1 MLHRGYHR
9 LPLDGALIGTFEYWL
24 NHSCVLC
31 GANNRKCRFSPMII
45 FLDILQLWLRGWRPL
60 LITRRRSPGKLV
72 AILWLFSTVFS
83 LTSLHCVLFDLSP
96 LCFIWLFSIVFS
108 LTPFHCVFAN
118 VFLDVWWEAEGHWD
132 TLATRRREGRRATC
146 KKSQKGGRPCKKRP
160 RAADMEIFWDF
171 SLKTLWK
178 EVEGFEINYLIKQ
191 TFYQELNSL
200 SDCTW

>member
-1 MLHRGYHR
+1 MALS
-9 LPLDGALIGTFEYWL
+9 LDLFEYWL

-96 LCFIWLFSIVFS
+96 LCFLWLFSIVFS
-108 LTPFHCVFAN
+108 LTPLHCVFAN

-132 TLATRRREGRRATC
+132 TLATRRRGGRATPAKSHKREVGLARKDLGLQTWKFSEILVWRRC
-146 KKSQKGGRPCKKRP
+146 GKK
-160 RAADMEIFWDF
+160 
-171 SLKTLWK
+171 WK
-178 EVEGFEINYLIKQ
+178 ALRS
-191 TFYQELNSL
+191 TTWLNKL
-200 SDCTW
+200 STKS